1 MDQIHFTDKVNFN
14 KVAIDILHRNVS
26 RTQAGAN
33 KMLDALFEMEKQLK
47 HERVITR
54 SRYLRVK
61 EMEQKVL
68 HIGKNLQ
75 YYSHVK
81 QIMDEKNKEIT
92 ALKRKLKYLES
103 YPIKTPDLIS
113 SNPLNKPVKIP
124 TIEPKTP

>member
-1 MDQIHFTDKVNFN
+1 MDQIHFIDKVHFN

-26 RTQAGAN
+26 RTQSGAN
-33 KMLDALFEMEKQLK
+33 KMQDALFEMEKQLK

-68 HIGKNLQ
+68 QLGKNPQ
-75 YYSHVK
+75 DYSHVK

-92 ALKRKLKYLES
+92 ALKRKLKYFEA
-103 YPIKTPDLIS
+103 YPVQTRELIS
-113 SNPLNKPVKIP
+113 STNREEKHLNQLEESKQ
-124 TIEPKTP
+124 